1 MNALHLFLNSNFG
14 LLISGAVISG
24 LVVQYITSRWQRRSW
39 IFQQRYMAEKA
50 TFDKELDQKYKLLE
64 DINTAVATVL
74 SYSRF
79 ALAAYVKSVSQEQ
92 LNQQILSYNDAVLK
106 WESDFGLYS
115 IRLRTLFHNE
125 ETLKQ
130 WESIKARR
138 DDLDVAIYE
147 LTSGSQK
154 STEGVFA
161 LLETIPDLT
170 VGLSR
175 QMIAEIQAMKSRSQA
190 NK

>member
-1 MNALHLFLNSNFG
+1 
-14 LLISGAVISG
+14 
-24 LVVQYITSRWQRRSW
+24 
-39 IFQQRYMAEKA
+39 MAEKA
-50 TFDKELDQKYKLLE
+50 KFDKELDQKYKLLE
-64 DINTAVATVL
+64 DINTAVAAVL
-74 SYSRF
+74 AHSRF
-79 ALAAYVKSVSQEQ
+79 ALAAYVKSVPAEQ
-92 LNQQILSYNDAVLK
+92 LNQQISNFNDAVLK
-106 WESDFGLYS
+106 WEADFGLYS

-147 LTSGSQK
+147 LTSGPQK

-161 LLETIPDLT
+161 LLETISDLT

-175 QMIAEIQAMKSRSQA
+175 HMIAKIQDMKSRSRA

>member
-1 MNALHLFLNSNFG
+1 MKELLDFLNSNFG

-24 LVVQYITSRWQRRSW
+24 LIVRYITSRWQQRSW
-39 IFQQRYMAEKA
+39 IFQQQYTAEKA
-50 TFDKELDQKYKLLE
+50 TFDREMDQKYKLVE
-64 DINTAVATVL
+64 DINAAVAAVIAH
-74 SYSRF
+74 SRF
-79 ALAAYVKSVSQEQ
+79 ALAAYVKGVPDEQ
-92 LNQQILSYNDAVLK
+92 LSQQISNYNDAVLK
-106 WESDFGLYS
+106 WEADFGLYS
-115 IRLRTLFHNE
+115 IRLRTLFQNE

-147 LTSGSQK
+147 LSSDSQK
-154 STEGVFA
+154 SIDGAFA
-161 LLETIPDLT
+161 LLESIADLT

-175 QMIAEIQAMKSRSQA
+175 HMIAEIQAMKSQSRT

>member
-1 MNALHLFLNSNFG
+1 MKALLEFLNSNFG
-14 LLISGAVISG
+14 LLISGAVFSG

-39 IFQQRYMAEKA
+39 LFQQQYMAEKA

-64 DINTAVATVL
+64 DINAAVAAVL
-74 SYSRF
+74 AHSRF
-79 ALAAYVKSVSQEQ
+79 ALAAYVKSVPPEQ
-92 LNQQILSYNDAVLK
+92 LNQQILSYNEAVLK

-115 IRLRTLFHNE
+115 IRLRTLFRNE

-147 LTSGSQK
+147 LTTGSQK
-154 STEGVFA
+154 PAESVFA
-161 LLETIPDLT
+161 LLETTSDLT
-170 VGLSR
+170 VELSR
-175 QMIAEIQAMKSRSQA
+175 HMIAEIQAMKSELRA
-190 NK
+190 NE